1 MGGGESEKE
10 EDWPAPPSVA
20 RARLVD
26 APVLSL
32 SLLIRLFGRSSLPST
47 VWRRRPPRVG
57 RRAVNLSLTLIGD
70 ALVKNVVPTYAL
82 EHKSIDDKFSSIFRH
97 LDLLMKKD
105 EDAPQMFQELLF
117 SIGTVQTM
125 ICQHMHKEEEQDE
138 YLTSLSKILSR
149 TYWLWTKSVD
159 TIQQDT
165 ICRISL
171 PKNNLSLSGSI
182 CAVFPRYYWRS
193 GRFPGFSMKR
203 DLQRPTIYAQKAI
216 FDKFVYQ
223 LLSLLAKNTLSPCS
237 PLIDECHIKG
247 LQSLLFYERE
257 GLAQLRSF
265 IETLCQELESLVR
278 GLVKNLMFLETE
290 VFPSISESCTSE
302 MQLWLLYT
310 SLHMMPLGLLRCTVT
325 WFSAHLSC
333 SGKISIDK
341 FRQNLEEMFNGRSF
355 YLAEQNR
362 QNNVSSGQLL
372 KPNSAMMMKKSV
384 AIPSSSISITT
395 EEHDISYTFGMN
407 HHKFFSQMFKRM
419 PPLQKNLTES
429 DRATFLTLESR
440 PMDLVF
446 YIHRA
451 LIKDMEYLV
460 SLSAMLATNFGYL
473 AEFKN
478 RFKFL
483 NKIYQI
489 HSDSEDEIAFPA
501 LEAKGA
507 LQNISHSYCIDHKLE
522 TKHFSKTS
530 IILNQISELHDHEGS
545 NETRLKQYQLCLKL
559 HDTCLSMHK
568 VLSDHIHRE
577 EVEIFPLF
585 RGCFSTEEEEK
596 IIGHM
601 LGVTRAEIL
610 QEKIPWLMAYLTSE
624 EQNAVM
630 SLWLKVARYTKF
642 DEWLR
647 EWWEGMTRYN
657 ISATEE
663 ESRPSPSLAADPLE
677 VVSMYLLKD
686 GTQTQKV
693 GHDRGIQKELTFVD
707 FKHSGSCNV
716 DESTFAGGGQDACQ
730 SEVEPSGTPLSM
742 DQEDLEATIR
752 RVSRD
757 SNLDS
762 QKKSYII
769 QNLLMSRWIITQKMS
784 QEEASVANHKGEI
797 PGQTPSYRDPLKLT
811 FGCEH
816 YKRNCK
822 LLAPCCNKLYTCIR
836 CHDDLTDHTVD
847 RKAITKMMCMK
858 CLCAMQLANDNQKGK
873 YTIALT
879 ATCAELERGWALITS
894 TDYTFSHYI
903 CPVCSKSLG
912 DMQVYFGMLDAL
924 LAEEKIP
931 EEYAGQT
938 QVILCN
944 DCEKRGTASFHWL
957 YHKCPHCGSYN
968 TRLL

>member
-26 APVLSL
+26 APVLFFVATHKAFRAELASIHRAAAEAAESWAACREL
-32 SLLIRLFGRSSLPST
+32 VVDLDRRLEFLRLVYNYHSASEDEEGVYETIMKNECGFSFSFLGQKNG
-47 VWRRRPPRVG
+47 VIFL
-57 RRAVNLSLTLIGD
+57 ALD

-125 ICQHMHKEEEQDE
+125 ICQHMHKEEEQVFPLLMQNFTSE
-138 YLTSLSKILSR
+138 EQSKLVWQYMCSVPTILLEEFLPWMTLHLTSEENLDVLHCIKLITPKEKILQEIKFITDVLIFYSN
-149 TYWLWTKSVD
+149 
-159 TIQQDT
+159 
-165 ICRISL
+165 SL
-171 PKNNLSLSGSI
+171 
-182 CAVFPRYYWRS
+182 
-193 GRFPGFSMKR
+193 
-203 DLQRPTIYAQKAI
+203 
-216 FDKFVYQ
+216 DKFVYQ

-237 PLIDECHIKG
+237 PLIDEYHIKC

-257 GLAQLRSF
+257 SLAQLRSF

-325 WFSAHLSC
+325 WFSAHLSENQSNSILKNMKLGCPSINKSFASLLYEWVRIGC

-507 LQNISHSYCIDHKLE
+507 LQNISHSYCIDHKL
-522 TKHFSKTS
+522 K
-530 IILNQISELHDHEGS
+530 
-545 NETRLKQYQLCLKL
+545 
-559 HDTCLSMHK
+559 
-568 VLSDHIHRE
+568 
-577 EVEIFPLF
+577 P
-585 RGCFSTEEEEK
+585 
-596 IIGHM
+596 
-601 LGVTRAEIL
+601 
-610 QEKIPWLMAYLTSE
+610 
-624 EQNAVM
+624 
-630 SLWLKVARYTKF
+630 
-642 DEWLR
+642 
-647 EWWEGMTRYN
+647 N
-657 ISATEE
+657 ISA
-663 ESRPSPSLAADPLE
+663 
-677 VVSMYLLKD
+677 
-686 GTQTQKV
+686 
-693 GHDRGIQKELTFVD
+693 
-707 FKHSGSCNV
+707 
-716 DESTFAGGGQDACQ
+716 
-730 SEVEPSGTPLSM
+730 
-742 DQEDLEATIR
+742 
-752 RVSRD
+752 
-757 SNLDS
+757 
-762 QKKSYII
+762 
-769 QNLLMSRWIITQKMS
+769 
-784 QEEASVANHKGEI
+784 
-797 PGQTPSYRDPLKLT
+797 KL
-811 FGCEH
+811 
-816 YKRNCK
+816 
-822 LLAPCCNKLYTCIR
+822 P
-836 CHDDLTDHTVD
+836 
-847 RKAITKMMCMK
+847 
-858 CLCAMQLANDNQKGK
+858 
-873 YTIALT
+873 
-879 ATCAELERGWALITS
+879 
-894 TDYTFSHYI
+894 
-903 CPVCSKSLG
+903 
-912 DMQVYFGMLDAL
+912 
-924 LAEEKIP
+924 
-931 EEYAGQT
+931 
-938 QVILCN
+938 
-944 DCEKRGTASFHWL
+944 
-957 YHKCPHCGSYN
+957 
-968 TRLL
+968 